1 MSDKKT
7 HWPFGSFFLK
17 LSDEKNGTHEYENY
31 LKECEEEKQLPEEEL
46 EFHCSKDPK
55 KMTMQESLEEVDR
68 FLCWNKM
75 TPEERRAEL
84 EAQKAAARATEQATG
99 DMSCAME
106 PESAPDTP
114 QGAVLDEAVDAPPD
128 VDSVPGDVSGD
139 APESAADTVS
149 DNVPDATEGY
159 VPDTAEGDVPERAGN
174 TAPDSV
180 QDDDLDTIRE
190 TAPDAAKGNAP
201 DAIGALTAQEK
212 EAVDAT
218 AQGVIAPEATVAETL
233 MQQGAEPTRQAAEL
247 EAEAEGTSSS
257 QTPETTALQ
266 EMCCAVQETEEVPE
280 VEVVPAE
287 AIVPLG
293 RTGENTPAEK
303 ERWAYASELIGDAFQ
318 HWGNGRVLLDM
329 GTGRGKNEF
338 IIKKLVSWLVDEM
351 LKNTTIGRV
360 LCLCPLNTLYDEMLQ
375 RRTEAAIAEVDG
387 EPMEIAMINDAFY
400 KNMLEVRTYQNIE
413 TKYRNDPASLKK
425 YLEDFKYIV
434 ADECHYFTDFSSYGM
449 NTYLSLEVL
458 QKAEADHVV
467 IYMSATGKE
476 TYKLLEET
484 SKTPEDRI
492 YKLPQDYQHIKQ
504 KYFYS
509 RENLVRMLKSLPEDE
524 KAVIFVSSG
533 EDLLKMREIF
543 GDTAA
548 YYCSENNPKYGK
560 MFNKLTDCI
569 KDRELQKRYLF
580 TTKAFGIGTEIK
592 DRTVKH
598 LYIDQWKPTD
608 IIQSTGRKR
617 PLDVDDTCTVY
628 FRDYDADWYY
638 GDLKKFKAIVIEEL
652 KPAVA
657 YLAGAEAFEV
667 FRNSGTPDSI
677 NNKIRKCKIMEFDD
691 AKGEYRVNPLGVR
704 QLKREL
710 ELLNEMLETSYKKV
724 FAKYAP
730 VLAEETVPYC
740 FDSVVDWINAHL
752 NQPMLKEEMY
762 ESIMALKMFKEYK
775 GRPMGQ
781 DALNHKLQI
790 YGVKIISDK
799 IRKRGEYYQKTFWE
813 LTRI

>member
-1 MSDKKT
+1 MKT
-7 HWPFGSFFLK
+7 HWPFGGFFLK
-17 LSDEKNGTHEYENY
+17 LSDEKNGTHEYEDY
-31 LKECEEEKQLPEEEL
+31 LKEREGEEQLPEEKL
-46 EFHCSKDPK
+46 EFHYSKDPK
-55 KMTMQESLEEVDR
+55 KMTMQESLEEMDR
-68 FLCWNKM
+68 FLRWNKM
-75 TPEERRAEL
+75 TLEERRAEL
-84 EAQKAAARATEQATG
+84 EAQKAATRATEQAAG
-99 DMSCAME
+99 DMPCAME

-114 QGAVLDEAVDAPPD
+114 QDAVLDEALNNTP
-128 VDSVPGDVSGD
+128 PGDVSGN
-139 APESAADTVS
+139 ASESAADTVP
-149 DNVPDATEGY
+149 DNVPDAIEGY
-159 VPDTAEGDVPERAGN
+159 VTERVRDTA
-174 TAPDSV
+174 TDSV
-180 QDDDLDTIRE
+180 QDDSLDTTRE
-190 TAPDAAKGNAP
+190 TAPDAAEGNVP
-201 DAIGALTAQEK
+201 DAIGTPTAPEK

-218 AQGVIAPEATVAETL
+218 AQGVIAPEATAAETL
-233 MQQGAEPTRQAAEL
+233 MQQEPEPTRQAAET
-247 EAEAEGTSSS
+247 EAEAERISSL
-257 QTPETTALQ
+257 QTPEPAEPQ
-266 EMCCAVQETEEVPE
+266 GGCCAVQEAEEVPE

-293 RTGENTPAEK
+293 QIGEDAPAEK

-318 HWGNGRVLLDM
+318 HWENGRVLLDM

-338 IIKKLVSWLVDEM
+338 IIKKLVSWRVDEM

-360 LCLCPLNTLYDEMLQ
+360 LYLCPLNTLHAEMLQ
-375 RRTEAAIAEVDG
+375 RRTEAAIAEVEG
-387 EPMEIAMINDAFY
+387 EPMEIAMTSDALY
-400 KNMLEVRTYQNIE
+400 KSVLEVQTYQYIE
-413 TKYRNDPASLKK
+413 ARYRNDPASLKK
-425 YLEDFKYIV
+425 YLAGFKYIV

-467 IYMSATGKE
+467 IYMSATGEE

-484 SKTPEDRI
+484 AKTLEDRI
-492 YKLPQDYQHIKQ
+492 YKLPQNYQHIKQ

-509 RENLVRMLKSLPEDE
+509 RENLVMMLKSLPEDE

-543 GDTAA
+543 DDTAA

-569 KDRELQKRYLF
+569 KDRELQKRFLF

-638 GDLKKFKAIVIEEL
+638 GDLKKFKAIVTEEL

-657 YLAGAEAFEV
+657 YLAGPEAFEV

-710 ELLNEMLETSYKKV
+710 ELLNETSYKQV

-752 NQPMLKEEMY
+752 NQPMLKEDMY
-762 ESIMALKMFKEYK
+762 ESIMALKVFKEYK

-781 DALNHKLQI
+781 DILNRKLQI
-790 YGVKIISDK
+790 YGVEIITV
-799 IRKRGEYYQKTFWE
+799 REFKRNENRNKTFWK
-813 LTRI
+813 LIRI

>member
-1 MSDKKT
+1 MKT
-7 HWPFGSFFLK
+7 AIEKPVTPGGVFDHLMVPQG
-17 LSDEKNGTHEYENY
+17 DE
-31 LKECEEEKQLPEEEL
+31 P
-46 EFHCSKDPK
+46 EFHPSKDPK
-55 KMTMQESLEEVDR
+55 TMTVQESLEEVDR
-68 FLCWNKM
+68 FLCWNRM
-75 TPEERRAEL
+75 TPEEKRAEQ
-84 EAQKAAARATEQATG
+84 EAQRAASHATEQAAG
-99 DMSCAME
+99 DIPCTMR
-106 PESAPDTP
+106 PERVPDTP
-114 QGAVLDEAVDAPPD
+114 QDTVWEGLTDAPQDVVRADVLDTSMGGMLEAVP
-128 VDSVPGDVSGD
+128 SNG
-139 APESAADTVS
+139 APERAADTMP
-149 DNVPDATEGY
+149 DDVPDATEGNVPGREADT
-159 VPDTAEGDVPERAGN
+159 VPDGP
-174 TAPDSV
+174 P
-180 QDDDLDTIRE
+180 DDLPDTVE
-190 TAPDAAKGNAP
+190 GNMPDAV
-201 DAIGALTAQEK
+201 GALTAQEK
-212 EAVDAT
+212 AGNET
-218 AQGVIAPEATVAETL
+218 IQG
-233 MQQGAEPTRQAAEL
+233 
-247 EAEAEGTSSS
+247 
-257 QTPETTALQ
+257 
-266 EMCCAVQETEEVPE
+266 VPE
-280 VEVVPAE
+280 VEGAAPE

-293 RTGENTPAEK
+293 QIGVDVPAEK

-425 YLEDFKYIV
+425 YLAEFKYIV

-467 IYMSATGKE
+467 IYMSATGEE

-533 EDLLKMREIF
+533 EDLLKMKEIF

-560 MFNKLTDCI
+560 MFNKLTECV

-638 GDLKKFKAIVIEEL
+638 GDLKKFMAIVTEEL

-657 YLAGAEAFEV
+657 YLAGAEAFEA

-710 ELLNEMLETSYKKV
+710 ELLNEMLETSYKQV

-762 ESIMALKMFKEYK
+762 ESIMALKVFKEYK

-781 DALNHKLQI
+781 DVLNRKLQI
-790 YGVKIISDK
+790 YGVKIITV
-799 IRKRGEYYQKTFWE
+799 REFKRNENRNKTFWKMI
-813 LTRI
+813 RI

>member
-1 MSDKKT
+1 MAGLCALFYKEGHKYNMKT
-7 HWPFGSFFLK
+7 HWPFGGFFLK
-17 LSDEKNGTHEYENY
+17 LSDEKNGTHEYEDY

-55 KMTMQESLEEVDR
+55 KMTMQESQEEIGK
-68 FLCWNKM
+68 FLRWNKM

-84 EAQKAAARATEQATG
+84 EAQKATTCDTEQAAE
-99 DMSCAME
+99 DMPCAIE

-114 QGAVLDEAVDAPPD
+114 QGAVLDEAVDAPPG
-128 VDSVPGDVSGD
+128 VDSVPGDVSGN
-139 APESAADTVS
+139 APESAADTVL

-159 VPDTAEGDVPERAGN
+159 V
-174 TAPDSV
+174 S
-180 QDDDLDTIRE
+180 
-190 TAPDAAKGNAP
+190 
-201 DAIGALTAQEK
+201 DAIGALKAPEK
-212 EAVDAT
+212 EAVNAI
-218 AQGVIAPEATVAETL
+218 AQGVIAPETTTAETL
-233 MQQGAEPTRQAAEL
+233 MQQGAEPTRQAAEP
-247 EAEAEGTSSS
+247 EAEAEGISSP
-257 QTPETTALQ
+257 QTPEPTELQ
-266 EMCCAVQETEEVPE
+266 EGCCAVQEAEEAPE

-287 AIVPLG
+287 AIVPLVKIG
-293 RTGENTPAEK
+293 GNAPAEK

-318 HWGNGRVLLDM
+318 HWGDGRVLLDM

-351 LKNTTIGRV
+351 LKKMAIVGRV
-360 LCLCPLNTLYDEMLQ
+360 LYLCPLNTLHAEMLQ

-387 EPMEIAMINDAFY
+387 EPAEIAMTCDAFY
-400 KNMLEVRTYQNIE
+400 ENMLEVRTYQNIE

-425 YLEDFKYIV
+425 YLAGFKYIV
-434 ADECHYFTDFSSYGM
+434 ADECHYFTDFSSYGI

-467 IYMSATGKE
+467 IYMSATGEE

-509 RENLVRMLKSLPEDE
+509 RENLVMMLKSLPEDE

-533 EDLLKMREIF
+533 EDLLKMKEIF

-617 PLDVDDTCTVY
+617 SLDVNDTCTVY

-710 ELLNEMLETSYKKV
+710 ELLNEMLETSYKQV
-724 FAKYAP
+724 FTKYAP

-762 ESIMALKMFKEYK
+762 ESIMALKVFKEYK

-781 DALNHKLQI
+781 DALNCKLQI

-799 IRKRGEYYQKTFWE
+799 MRKRGEYYQKTFWK

>member
-1 MSDKKT
+1 MKMKM
-7 HWPFGSFFLK
+7 PFDGFYLK
-17 LSDEKNGTHEYENY
+17 LLDEQNGTHEYEEY
-31 LKECEEEKQLPEEEL
+31 LRNCKENPLTEEEQREW
-46 EFHCSKDPK
+46 
-55 KMTMQESLEEVDR
+55 TESAR
-68 FLCWNKM
+68 AAI
-75 TPEERRAEL
+75 AEL
-84 EAQKAAARATEQATG
+84 ERINA
-99 DMSCAME
+99 E
-106 PESAPDTP
+106 P
-114 QGAVLDEAVDAPPD
+114 
-128 VDSVPGDVSGD
+128 
-139 APESAADTVS
+139 
-149 DNVPDATEGY
+149 
-159 VPDTAEGDVPERAGN
+159 
-174 TAPDSV
+174 
-180 QDDDLDTIRE
+180 
-190 TAPDAAKGNAP
+190 
-201 DAIGALTAQEK
+201 
-212 EAVDAT
+212 
-218 AQGVIAPEATVAETL
+218 
-233 MQQGAEPTRQAAEL
+233 EPTRQSAEP
-247 EAEAEGTSSS
+247 EAEAEGISSL
-257 QTPETTALQ
+257 QTPEPTELQ
-266 EMCCAVQETEEVPE
+266 EGCCAVQEAEEAPE

-287 AIVPLG
+287 AIVPLVKIG
-293 RTGENTPAEK
+293 GDAPAEK

-338 IIKKLVSWLVDEM
+338 IIKKLVSWRVDEM

-360 LCLCPLNTLYDEMLQ
+360 LCLCPLNTLHAEMLQ

-387 EPMEIAMINDAFY
+387 EPTEIAMTNDAFY
-400 KNMLEVRTYQNIE
+400 ENMLEVRTYQNIE

-425 YLEDFKYIV
+425 YLTGFKYIV

-467 IYMSATGKE
+467 IYMSATGEE

-509 RENLVRMLKSLPEDE
+509 RENLVMMLKSLPEDE

-533 EDLLKMREIF
+533 GDLLKMKEIF

-617 PLDVDDTCTVY
+617 SLDVDDTCTVY

-730 VLAEETVPYC
+730 ALAEETVPYC

-762 ESIMALKMFKEYK
+762 ESIMALKVFKEYK

-781 DALNHKLQI
+781 DALNCKLQI

-799 IRKRGEYYQKTFWE
+799 MRKRGEYYQKTFWE

>member
-1 MSDKKT
+1 MKT
-7 HWPFGSFFLK
+7 KMPFDGFYLK
-17 LSDEKNGTHEYENY
+17 LLDEQNGTHEYEEY
-31 LKECEEEKQLPEEEL
+31 LRNCKENPLTEEEQREWTEGA
-46 EFHCSKDPK
+46 
-55 KMTMQESLEEVDR
+55 R
-68 FLCWNKM
+68 AAI
-75 TPEERRAEL
+75 AEL
-84 EAQKAAARATEQATG
+84 ERINA
-99 DMSCAME
+99 E
-106 PESAPDTP
+106 P
-114 QGAVLDEAVDAPPD
+114 
-128 VDSVPGDVSGD
+128 
-139 APESAADTVS
+139 
-149 DNVPDATEGY
+149 
-159 VPDTAEGDVPERAGN
+159 
-174 TAPDSV
+174 
-180 QDDDLDTIRE
+180 
-190 TAPDAAKGNAP
+190 
-201 DAIGALTAQEK
+201 
-212 EAVDAT
+212 
-218 AQGVIAPEATVAETL
+218 
-233 MQQGAEPTRQAAEL
+233 EPTRQSAEP
-247 EAEAEGTSSS
+247 EAEAEGISSL
-257 QTPETTALQ
+257 QTPKQPIELQ
-266 EMCCAVQETEEVPE
+266 EKGCTGQEAEEVPE

-287 AIVPLG
+287 VIVPLVQIG
-293 RTGENTPAEK
+293 GNAPAEK

-318 HWGNGRVLLDM
+318 HWENGRVLLDM

-338 IIKKLVSWLVDEM
+338 IIKKLVSWRVDEM
-351 LKNTTIGRV
+351 LKKTTIGRV
-360 LCLCPLNTLYDEMLQ
+360 LCLCPLNTLHAEMLQ

-387 EPMEIAMINDAFY
+387 EPMEIAMTNDAFY
-400 KNMLEVRTYQNIE
+400 ENMLEVRTYQNIE

-425 YLEDFKYIV
+425 YLTGFKYIV

-458 QKAEADHVV
+458 KKAEADHVV
-467 IYMSATGKE
+467 IYMSATGEE

-509 RENLVRMLKSLPEDE
+509 RENLVMMLKCLPEDE

-533 EDLLKMREIF
+533 EDLLKMKEIF
-543 GDTAA
+543 GNTAA

-560 MFNKLTDCI
+560 MFNKLTECV

-652 KPAVA
+652 RPAVA

-667 FRNSGTPDSI
+667 FRNSGKPDSI

-710 ELLNEMLETSYKKV
+710 ELLNEMLETSYKQV

-730 VLAEETVPYC
+730 VLAEKTVPYC

-752 NQPMLKEEMY
+752 NQPMLKEDMY
-762 ESIMALKMFKEYK
+762 ESIMALKVFKEYK

-781 DALNHKLQI
+781 DALNRKLQI
-790 YGVKIISDK
+790 YGVKIITVREFK
-799 IRKRGEYYQKTFWE
+799 RNENRNKTLWKLIR
-813 LTRI
+813 I

>member
-1 MSDKKT
+1 MKT
-7 HWPFGSFFLK
+7 KMPFDGFYLK
-17 LSDEKNGTHEYENY
+17 LLDEQNGTHEYEEY
-31 LKECEEEKQLPEEEL
+31 LRNCKENPLTEEEQREW
-46 EFHCSKDPK
+46 
-55 KMTMQESLEEVDR
+55 TESAR
-68 FLCWNKM
+68 AAI
-75 TPEERRAEL
+75 AEL
-84 EAQKAAARATEQATG
+84 ERINA
-99 DMSCAME
+99 E
-106 PESAPDTP
+106 P
-114 QGAVLDEAVDAPPD
+114 
-128 VDSVPGDVSGD
+128 
-139 APESAADTVS
+139 
-149 DNVPDATEGY
+149 
-159 VPDTAEGDVPERAGN
+159 
-174 TAPDSV
+174 
-180 QDDDLDTIRE
+180 
-190 TAPDAAKGNAP
+190 
-201 DAIGALTAQEK
+201 
-212 EAVDAT
+212 
-218 AQGVIAPEATVAETL
+218 
-233 MQQGAEPTRQAAEL
+233 EPTRQSAEP
-247 EAEAEGTSSS
+247 EAEAEGISSL
-257 QTPETTALQ
+257 QTPKQPIELQ
-266 EMCCAVQETEEVPE
+266 EKGCTGQEAEEVPE

-287 AIVPLG
+287 VIVPLVQIG
-293 RTGENTPAEK
+293 GNAPAEK

-318 HWGNGRVLLDM
+318 HWENGRVLLDM

-338 IIKKLVSWLVDEM
+338 IIKKLVSWRVDEM
-351 LKNTTIGRV
+351 LKKTTIGRV
-360 LCLCPLNTLYDEMLQ
+360 LCLCPLNTLHAEMLQ

-387 EPMEIAMINDAFY
+387 EPMEIAMTNDAFY
-400 KNMLEVRTYQNIE
+400 ENMLEVRTYQNIE

-425 YLEDFKYIV
+425 YLTGFKYIV

-458 QKAEADHVV
+458 KKAEADHVV
-467 IYMSATGKE
+467 IYMSATGEE

-509 RENLVRMLKSLPEDE
+509 RENLVMMLKCLPEDE

-533 EDLLKMREIF
+533 EDLLKMKEIF
-543 GDTAA
+543 GNTAA

-560 MFNKLTDCI
+560 MFNKLTECV

-652 KPAVA
+652 RPAVA

-667 FRNSGTPDSI
+667 FRNSGKPDSI

-710 ELLNEMLETSYKKV
+710 ELLNEMLETSYKQV

-730 VLAEETVPYC
+730 VLAEKTVPYC

-752 NQPMLKEEMY
+752 NQPMLKEDMY
-762 ESIMALKMFKEYK
+762 ESIMALKVFKEYK

-781 DALNHKLQI
+781 DALNRKLQI
-790 YGVKIISDK
+790 YGVKIITVREFK
-799 IRKRGEYYQKTFWE
+799 RNENRNKTLWKLIR
-813 LTRI
+813 I

>member
-7 HWPFGSFFLK
+7 HWPFGGFFLK
-17 LSDEKNGTHEYENY
+17 LLDEQNGTYEYEDY
-31 LKECEEEKQLPEEEL
+31 LKEREGEEQLPEEEL

-55 KMTMQESLEEVDR
+55 KMTMQESMEEMDR
-68 FLCWNKM
+68 FLRWNKM

-84 EAQKAAARATEQATG
+84 EVQKAATRATEQAAG
-99 DMSCAME
+99 DMPCSME

-114 QGAVLDEAVDAPPD
+114 QDAVLDEALDTP
-128 VDSVPGDVSGD
+128 PGDVSGD
-139 APESAADTVS
+139 APESAADTVP
-149 DNVPDATEGY
+149 DNVPDA
-159 VPDTAEGDVPERAGN
+159 AEGDVPERAGD

-180 QDDDLDTIRE
+180 QDDDLDTIRDAVPE
-190 TAPDAAKGNAP
+190 AAKGNAP
-201 DAIGALTAQEK
+201 DAIGALTAPEK

-218 AQGVIAPEATVAETL
+218 AQGVIAPEATAAETL
-233 MQQGAEPTRQAAEL
+233 IQQGAEPTRQAAE
-247 EAEAEGTSSS
+247 AEETSSP
-257 QTPETTALQ
+257 QTPKPAEPQ
-266 EMCCAVQETEEVPE
+266 EGCCAVQETEEVPE

-360 LCLCPLNTLYDEMLQ
+360 LCLCPLNTLHAEMLQ
-375 RRTEAAIAEVDG
+375 RRTEAAIAEADD
-387 EPMEIAMINDAFY
+387 EPTEIAMTYDAFY
-400 KNMLEVRTYQNIE
+400 ENMLEVRTYQNIE

-467 IYMSATGKE
+467 IYMSATGEE

-533 EDLLKMREIF
+533 GDLLKMKEIF

-560 MFNKLTDCI
+560 MFNKLTECV

-617 PLDVDDTCTVY
+617 SLDVDDTCTVY

-652 KPAVA
+652 RPAVA

-667 FRNSGTPDSI
+667 FRNSGKPDSI

-710 ELLNEMLETSYKKV
+710 ELLNEMLETSYKQV

-730 VLAEETVPYC
+730 VLAEETVPYR

-752 NQPMLKEEMY
+752 NQPMLKEDMY
-762 ESIMALKMFKEYK
+762 ESIRALKVFKEYK

-781 DALNHKLQI
+781 DALNRKLQI
-790 YGVKIISDK
+790 YGVKIITVREFK
-799 IRKRGEYYQKTFWE
+799 RNENRNKTLWKLIR
-813 LTRI
+813 I

>member
-84 EAQKAAARATEQATG
+84 EAQKAATRATEQAAG

-114 QGAVLDEAVDAPPD
+114 QGAILDEAVDAPPD

>member
-1 MSDKKT
+1 MKT
-7 HWPFGSFFLK
+7 KLPFDGFYLK
-17 LSDEKNGTHEYENY
+17 LLDEQNGTHEYEEY
-31 LKECEEEKQLPEEEL
+31 LRNCKEKPLTEEEQWEW
-46 EFHCSKDPK
+46 
-55 KMTMQESLEEVDR
+55 TESAR
-68 FLCWNKM
+68 AAI
-75 TPEERRAEL
+75 AEL
-84 EAQKAAARATEQATG
+84 ERINA
-99 DMSCAME
+99 E
-106 PESAPDTP
+106 P
-114 QGAVLDEAVDAPPD
+114 
-128 VDSVPGDVSGD
+128 
-139 APESAADTVS
+139 
-149 DNVPDATEGY
+149 
-159 VPDTAEGDVPERAGN
+159 
-174 TAPDSV
+174 
-180 QDDDLDTIRE
+180 
-190 TAPDAAKGNAP
+190 
-201 DAIGALTAQEK
+201 
-212 EAVDAT
+212 
-218 AQGVIAPEATVAETL
+218 
-233 MQQGAEPTRQAAEL
+233 EPTRQSAEP
-247 EAEAEGTSSS
+247 EAEAEGISSL
-257 QTPETTALQ
+257 QTPKQPIELQ
-266 EMCCAVQETEEVPE
+266 EKGCTGQEAEEVPE

-293 RTGENTPAEK
+293 QTEEDAPAEK

-338 IIKKLVSWLVDEM
+338 IIKKLVSWRVDEM
-351 LKNTTIGRV
+351 LKKTTIGRV
-360 LCLCPLNTLYDEMLQ
+360 LCLCPLNTLHAEMLQ

-387 EPMEIAMINDAFY
+387 EPTEIAMTNDAFY
-400 KNMLEVRTYQNIE
+400 ENMLEVRTYQNIE

-425 YLEDFKYIV
+425 YLTGFKYIV

-467 IYMSATGKE
+467 IYMSATGEE

-509 RENLVRMLKSLPEDE
+509 RENLVMMLKCLPEDE

-533 EDLLKMREIF
+533 GDLLKMKEIF

-560 MFNKLTDCI
+560 MFNKLTECV

-608 IIQSTGRKR
+608 IIQSAGRKR

-652 KPAVA
+652 RPAVA

-677 NNKIRKCKIMEFDD
+677 NKKIRKCRIMEFDD

-710 ELLNEMLETSYKKV
+710 ELLNEMLETSYKQV

-730 VLAEETVPYC
+730 VLAEETVPYR

-752 NQPMLKEEMY
+752 NQPMLKEDMY
-762 ESIMALKMFKEYK
+762 ESIRALKVFKEYK

-781 DALNHKLQI
+781 DALNRKLQI
-790 YGVKIISDK
+790 YGVKIITVREFK
-799 IRKRGEYYQKTFWE
+799 RNENRNKTLWKLIR
-813 LTRI
+813 I

>member
-1 MSDKKT
+1 
-7 HWPFGSFFLK
+7 
-17 LSDEKNGTHEYENY
+17 
-31 LKECEEEKQLPEEEL
+31 
-46 EFHCSKDPK
+46 
-55 KMTMQESLEEVDR
+55 MTMQESLEEVDR

-84 EAQKAAARATEQATG
+84 EAQKAATRATEQAAG

-159 VPDTAEGDVPERAGN
+159 DVPDTAEGDVPERAGN

>member
-1 MSDKKT
+1 MKMKM
-7 HWPFGSFFLK
+7 PFDGFYLK
-17 LSDEKNGTHEYENY
+17 LLDEQNGTHEYEEY
-31 LKECEEEKQLPEEEL
+31 LRNCKENPLTEEEQREW
-46 EFHCSKDPK
+46 
-55 KMTMQESLEEVDR
+55 TESAR
-68 FLCWNKM
+68 AAI
-75 TPEERRAEL
+75 AEL
-84 EAQKAAARATEQATG
+84 ERINA
-99 DMSCAME
+99 E
-106 PESAPDTP
+106 P
-114 QGAVLDEAVDAPPD
+114 
-128 VDSVPGDVSGD
+128 
-139 APESAADTVS
+139 
-149 DNVPDATEGY
+149 
-159 VPDTAEGDVPERAGN
+159 
-174 TAPDSV
+174 
-180 QDDDLDTIRE
+180 
-190 TAPDAAKGNAP
+190 
-201 DAIGALTAQEK
+201 
-212 EAVDAT
+212 
-218 AQGVIAPEATVAETL
+218 
-233 MQQGAEPTRQAAEL
+233 EPTRQSAEP
-247 EAEAEGTSSS
+247 EAEAEGISSL
-257 QTPETTALQ
+257 QTPEPTELQ
-266 EMCCAVQETEEVPE
+266 EGCCAVQEAEEAPE

-287 AIVPLG
+287 AIVPLVKIG
-293 RTGENTPAEK
+293 GDAPAEK

-338 IIKKLVSWLVDEM
+338 IIKKLVSWRVDEM

-360 LCLCPLNTLYDEMLQ
+360 LCLCPLNTLHAEMLQ
-375 RRTEAAIAEVDG
+375 RRTEAAIAEADD
-387 EPMEIAMINDAFY
+387 EPTEIAMTYDAFY
-400 KNMLEVRTYQNIE
+400 ENMLEVRTYQNIE

-467 IYMSATGKE
+467 IYMSATGEE

-509 RENLVRMLKSLPEDE
+509 RENLVMMLKSLPEDE

-533 EDLLKMREIF
+533 EDLLKMKEIF

-730 VLAEETVPYC
+730 ALAEETVPYC

-762 ESIMALKMFKEYK
+762 ESIMALKVFKEYK

-781 DALNHKLQI
+781 DALNCKLQI

-799 IRKRGEYYQKTFWE
+799 MRKRGEYYQKTFWE

>member
-1 MSDKKT
+1 MSDVKT
-7 HWPFGSFFLK
+7 HWPFGGFFLK
-17 LSDEKNGTHEYENY
+17 LSDEKNGTHEYEDY
-31 LKECEEEKQLPEEEL
+31 LKECEGEKQVPEEEL
-46 EFHCSKDPK
+46 EFHYSKDPK
-55 KMTMQESLEEVDR
+55 KMTMQESLDEMGR
-68 FLCWNKM
+68 FLRWNKM

-84 EAQKAAARATEQATG
+84 EAQKAATRATEQAAG
-99 DMSCAME
+99 DIHCAME
-106 PESAPDTP
+106 PESAPDIQ
-114 QGAVLDEAVDAPPD
+114 QGTVLDEALDNPPG
-128 VDSVPGDVSGD
+128 VDSVLDDVSGD
-139 APESAADTVS
+139 APERVM
-149 DNVPDATEGY
+149 
-159 VPDTAEGDVPERAGN
+159 N

-180 QDDDLDTIRE
+180 PDDG
-190 TAPDAAKGNAP
+190 PDITEEAVPEAAEGNVP
-201 DAIGALTAQEK
+201 DEIGALTAL
-212 EAVDAT
+212 
-218 AQGVIAPEATVAETL
+218 ETL
-233 MQQGAEPTRQAAEL
+233 MQQEVETTRQAAE
-247 EAEAEGTSSS
+247 EA
-257 QTPETTALQ
+257 P
-266 EMCCAVQETEEVPE
+266 
-280 VEVVPAE
+280 EVVPAE

-293 RTGENTPAEK
+293 QIGGDAPAEK
-303 ERWAYASELIGDAFQ
+303 EQWAYASGLIGDAFQ
-318 HWGNGRVLLDM
+318 HWENGRVLLDM

-338 IIKKLVSWLVDEM
+338 IIKRLVSWRIDEM
-351 LKNTTIGRV
+351 LTNMIIGRV
-360 LCLCPLNTLYDEMLQ
+360 LCLCPLKTLHAEMLQ
-375 RRTEAAIAEVDG
+375 RRMEAANAESDG
-387 EPMEIAMINDAFY
+387 EPTEIAMTYDALYEF
-400 KNMLEVRTYQNIE
+400 MLEVQTYQHIE
-413 TKYRNDPASLKK
+413 TKYRNDPASLEK
-425 YLEDFKYIV
+425 YLARFKYIV
-434 ADECHYFTDFSSYGM
+434 ADECHYFTDFSSYGI

-467 IYMSATGKE
+467 IYMSATGEE

-484 SKTPEDRI
+484 AKTPEDRI
-492 YKLPQDYQHIKQ
+492 YQLPQDYRHIKQ

-509 RENLVRMLKSLPEDE
+509 RENLVMMLKSLPEDE

-533 EDLLKMREIF
+533 EDLLKMKETF

-548 YYCSENNPKYGK
+548 YYCSDNNPKYGK
-560 MFNKLTDCI
+560 KFNELTECI
-569 KDRELQKRYLF
+569 KDRELQKRFLF

-608 IIQSTGRKR
+608 IIQSAGRKR
-617 PLDVDDTCTVY
+617 PLDADDTCTVY

-638 GDLKKFKAIVIEEL
+638 GDLKKFKAIVTEEL

-710 ELLNEMLETSYKKV
+710 ELLNEMLETSYKQV

-730 VLAEETVPYC
+730 VLAEETAPYC
-740 FDSVVDWINAHL
+740 FDSVADWIDAHL

-762 ESIMALKMFKEYK
+762 ESIMALNVFKEYK

-781 DALNHKLQI
+781 DILNRKLQI

-799 IRKRGEYYQKTFWE
+799 KRNRGEYYQKTFWE
-813 LTRI
+813 LIRI

>member
-1 MSDKKT
+1 MKT
-7 HWPFGSFFLK
+7 KMPFDGFYLK
-17 LSDEKNGTHEYENY
+17 LLDEQNGTHEYEEY
-31 LKECEEEKQLPEEEL
+31 LRNCKENPLTEEEQWEW
-46 EFHCSKDPK
+46 
-55 KMTMQESLEEVDR
+55 TESAR
-68 FLCWNKM
+68 AAI
-75 TPEERRAEL
+75 AEL
-84 EAQKAAARATEQATG
+84 ERINA
-99 DMSCAME
+99 E
-106 PESAPDTP
+106 P
-114 QGAVLDEAVDAPPD
+114 
-128 VDSVPGDVSGD
+128 
-139 APESAADTVS
+139 
-149 DNVPDATEGY
+149 
-159 VPDTAEGDVPERAGN
+159 
-174 TAPDSV
+174 
-180 QDDDLDTIRE
+180 
-190 TAPDAAKGNAP
+190 
-201 DAIGALTAQEK
+201 
-212 EAVDAT
+212 
-218 AQGVIAPEATVAETL
+218 
-233 MQQGAEPTRQAAEL
+233 EPTRQSAEP
-247 EAEAEGTSSS
+247 EAEAEGISSL
-257 QTPETTALQ
+257 QTPKQPIELQ
-266 EMCCAVQETEEVPE
+266 EKGCTGQEAEEVPE

-287 AIVPLG
+287 VIVPLVQIG
-293 RTGENTPAEK
+293 GNAPAEK

-318 HWGNGRVLLDM
+318 HWENGRVLLDM

-338 IIKKLVSWLVDEM
+338 IIKKLVSWRVDEM
-351 LKNTTIGRV
+351 LKKTTIGRV
-360 LCLCPLNTLYDEMLQ
+360 LCLCPLNTLHAEMLQ

-387 EPMEIAMINDAFY
+387 EPMEIAMTNDAFY
-400 KNMLEVRTYQNIE
+400 ENMLEVRTYQNIE

-425 YLEDFKYIV
+425 YLTGFKYIV
-434 ADECHYFTDFSSYGM
+434 ADECHYFTDFSFYGM

-458 QKAEADHVV
+458 QKAEVDHVV
-467 IYMSATGKE
+467 IYMSATGEE

-509 RENLVRMLKSLPEDE
+509 RENLVMMLKCLPEDE

-533 EDLLKMREIF
+533 EDLLKMKEIF
-543 GDTAA
+543 GNTAA

-560 MFNKLTDCI
+560 MFNKLTECV

-598 LYIDQWKPTD
+598 LYIDQWKPMD

-652 KPAVA
+652 RPAVA

-667 FRNSGTPDSI
+667 FRNSGKPDSI

-710 ELLNEMLETSYKKV
+710 ELLNEMLETSYKQV

-730 VLAEETVPYC
+730 VLAEKTVPYC

-752 NQPMLKEEMY
+752 NQPMLKEDMY
-762 ESIMALKMFKEYK
+762 ESIMALKVFKEYK

-781 DALNHKLQI
+781 DALNRKLQI
-790 YGVKIISDK
+790 YGVKIITVREFK
-799 IRKRGEYYQKTFWE
+799 RNENRNKTLWKLIR
-813 LTRI
+813 I

>member
-1 MSDKKT
+1 MKM
-7 HWPFGSFFLK
+7 PFDGFYLK
-17 LSDEKNGTHEYENY
+17 LLDEQNGTHEYEEY
-31 LKECEEEKQLPEEEL
+31 LRNCKENPLTEEEQREW
-46 EFHCSKDPK
+46 
-55 KMTMQESLEEVDR
+55 TESAR
-68 FLCWNKM
+68 AAI
-75 TPEERRAEL
+75 AEL
-84 EAQKAAARATEQATG
+84 ERINA
-99 DMSCAME
+99 E
-106 PESAPDTP
+106 P
-114 QGAVLDEAVDAPPD
+114 
-128 VDSVPGDVSGD
+128 
-139 APESAADTVS
+139 
-149 DNVPDATEGY
+149 
-159 VPDTAEGDVPERAGN
+159 
-174 TAPDSV
+174 
-180 QDDDLDTIRE
+180 
-190 TAPDAAKGNAP
+190 
-201 DAIGALTAQEK
+201 
-212 EAVDAT
+212 
-218 AQGVIAPEATVAETL
+218 
-233 MQQGAEPTRQAAEL
+233 EPTRQSAEP
-247 EAEAEGTSSS
+247 EAEAEGISSP
-257 QTPETTALQ
+257 QTPEPTELQ
-266 EMCCAVQETEEVPE
+266 EGCCAVQEAEEAPE

-287 AIVPLG
+287 AIVPLVKIG
-293 RTGENTPAEK
+293 GDAPAEK

-338 IIKKLVSWLVDEM
+338 IIKKLVSWRVDEM
-351 LKNTTIGRV
+351 LKKTTIGRV
-360 LCLCPLNTLYDEMLQ
+360 LCLCPLNTLHAEMLQ

-387 EPMEIAMINDAFY
+387 EPMEIAMTNDAFY
-400 KNMLEVRTYQNIE
+400 ENMLEVRTYQNIE

-425 YLEDFKYIV
+425 YLTGFKYIV
-434 ADECHYFTDFSSYGM
+434 ADECHYFTDFSSYGI

-467 IYMSATGKE
+467 IYMSATGEE

-509 RENLVRMLKSLPEDE
+509 RENLVMMLKCLPEDE

-533 EDLLKMREIF
+533 GDLLKMKEIF

-560 MFNKLTDCI
+560 MFNKLTECV

-617 PLDVDDTCTVY
+617 SLDVDDTCTVY

-652 KPAVA
+652 RPAVA
-657 YLAGAEAFEV
+657 YLAGAEAFEA
-667 FRNSGTPDSI
+667 FRNSGKPDSI

-710 ELLNEMLETSYKKV
+710 ELLNEMLETSYKQV

-730 VLAEETVPYC
+730 VLAEETVPYR

-752 NQPMLKEEMY
+752 NQPMLKEDMY
-762 ESIMALKMFKEYK
+762 ESIRALKVFKEYK

-781 DALNHKLQI
+781 DALNRKLQI
-790 YGVKIISDK
+790 YGVKIITVREFK
-799 IRKRGEYYQKTFWE
+799 RNENRNKTLWKLIR
-813 LTRI
+813 I

>member
-84 EAQKAAARATEQATG
+84 EAQKAATRATEQAAG

-617 PLDVDDTCTVY
+617 SLDVDDTCTVY

>member
-1 MSDKKT
+1 MKMKM
-7 HWPFGSFFLK
+7 PFDGFYLK
-17 LSDEKNGTHEYENY
+17 LLDEQNGTHEYEECLRNC
-31 LKECEEEKQLPEEEL
+31 KENPLTEEEQREW
-46 EFHCSKDPK
+46 
-55 KMTMQESLEEVDR
+55 TESPR
-68 FLCWNKM
+68 AAI
-75 TPEERRAEL
+75 AEL
-84 EAQKAAARATEQATG
+84 EQLNA
-99 DMSCAME
+99 E
-106 PESAPDTP
+106 P
-114 QGAVLDEAVDAPPD
+114 
-128 VDSVPGDVSGD
+128 
-139 APESAADTVS
+139 
-149 DNVPDATEGY
+149 
-159 VPDTAEGDVPERAGN
+159 
-174 TAPDSV
+174 
-180 QDDDLDTIRE
+180 
-190 TAPDAAKGNAP
+190 
-201 DAIGALTAQEK
+201 
-212 EAVDAT
+212 
-218 AQGVIAPEATVAETL
+218 
-233 MQQGAEPTRQAAEL
+233 EPTRQAAEP
-247 EAEAEGTSSS
+247 EVEAEGTSSP
-257 QTPETTALQ
+257 QTPEPAELQ
-266 EMCCAVQETEEVPE
+266 EGCCAVQEAEEVPE

-293 RTGENTPAEK
+293 QIGEDAPAEK

-338 IIKKLVSWLVDEM
+338 IIKKLVSWRVDEM
-351 LKNTTIGRV
+351 LKKTTIGRV
-360 LCLCPLNTLYDEMLQ
+360 LCLCPLNTLHAEMLQ

-387 EPMEIAMINDAFY
+387 EPMEIAMTNDAFY
-400 KNMLEVRTYQNIE
+400 ENMLEVRTYQNIE

-425 YLEDFKYIV
+425 YLTGFKYIV
-434 ADECHYFTDFSSYGM
+434 ADECHYFTDFSSYGI

-467 IYMSATGKE
+467 IYMSATGEE

-509 RENLVRMLKSLPEDE
+509 RENLVMMLKCLPEDE

-533 EDLLKMREIF
+533 GDLLKMKEIF

-560 MFNKLTDCI
+560 MFNKLTECV

-652 KPAVA
+652 RPAVA

-667 FRNSGTPDSI
+667 FRNSGKPDSI

-691 AKGEYRVNPLGVR
+691 AKGEYRVNLLGVR

-710 ELLNEMLETSYKKV
+710 ELLNEMLETSYKQV

-730 VLAEETVPYC
+730 VLAEETVPYR

-752 NQPMLKEEMY
+752 NQPMLKEDMY
-762 ESIMALKMFKEYK
+762 ESIRALKVFKEYK

-781 DALNHKLQI
+781 DALNRKLQI
-790 YGVKIISDK
+790 YGVKIITVREFK
-799 IRKRGEYYQKTFWE
+799 RNENRNKTLWKLIR
-813 LTRI
+813 I

>member
-1 MSDKKT
+1 MKT
-7 HWPFGSFFLK
+7 AIEKPVTPGGVFDHLMVPQG
-17 LSDEKNGTHEYENY
+17 DE
-31 LKECEEEKQLPEEEL
+31 P
-46 EFHCSKDPK
+46 EFHPSKDPK
-55 KMTMQESLEEVDR
+55 TMTVQESLEEVDR
-68 FLCWNKM
+68 FLCWNRM
-75 TPEERRAEL
+75 TPEEKRAEQ
-84 EAQKAAARATEQATG
+84 EAQRAASHATEQAAG
-99 DMSCAME
+99 DIPCTMR
-106 PESAPDTP
+106 PERVPDTQQDTVWEDLTDAP
-114 QGAVLDEAVDAPPD
+114 QDVVRADVLDTSMGGMLEAVP
-128 VDSVPGDVSGD
+128 SNG
-139 APESAADTVS
+139 APERAADTMP
-149 DNVPDATEGY
+149 DDVPDATEVNVPGREADT
-159 VPDTAEGDVPERAGN
+159 VPDGP
-174 TAPDSV
+174 P
-180 QDDDLDTIRE
+180 DDLPDTVE
-190 TAPDAAKGNAP
+190 GNMPDVV
-201 DAIGALTAQEK
+201 GALTAQEK
-212 EAVDAT
+212 AGNETV
-218 AQGVIAPEATVAETL
+218 QG
-233 MQQGAEPTRQAAEL
+233 
-247 EAEAEGTSSS
+247 
-257 QTPETTALQ
+257 
-266 EMCCAVQETEEVPE
+266 VPE
-280 VEVVPAE
+280 VEVVPPE

-293 RTGENTPAEK
+293 QIGEDVPAAE

-425 YLEDFKYIV
+425 YLAEFKYIV

-467 IYMSATGKE
+467 IYMSATGEE

-533 EDLLKMREIF
+533 EDLLKMKEIF

-560 MFNKLTDCI
+560 MFNKLTECV

-638 GDLKKFKAIVIEEL
+638 GDLKKFMAIVTEEL

-657 YLAGAEAFEV
+657 YLAGAEAFEA

-710 ELLNEMLETSYKKV
+710 ELLNEMLETSYKQV

-762 ESIMALKMFKEYK
+762 ESIMALKVFKEYK

-781 DALNHKLQI
+781 DVLNRKLQI
-790 YGVKIISDK
+790 YGVKIITV
-799 IRKRGEYYQKTFWE
+799 REFKRNEKRNKTFWKMI
-813 LTRI
+813 RI

>member
-1 MSDKKT
+1 MKT
-7 HWPFGSFFLK
+7 KLPFDGFYLK
-17 LSDEKNGTHEYENY
+17 LLDEQNGTHEYEEY
-31 LKECEEEKQLPEEEL
+31 LRNCKENPLTEEEQREW
-46 EFHCSKDPK
+46 
-55 KMTMQESLEEVDR
+55 TESAR
-68 FLCWNKM
+68 AAI
-75 TPEERRAEL
+75 AEL
-84 EAQKAAARATEQATG
+84 EQLNA
-99 DMSCAME
+99 E
-106 PESAPDTP
+106 PEEISTP
-114 QGAVLDEAVDAPPD
+114 
-128 VDSVPGDVSGD
+128 
-139 APESAADTVS
+139 
-149 DNVPDATEGY
+149 
-159 VPDTAEGDVPERAGN
+159 
-174 TAPDSV
+174 
-180 QDDDLDTIRE
+180 
-190 TAPDAAKGNAP
+190 
-201 DAIGALTAQEK
+201 
-212 EAVDAT
+212 
-218 AQGVIAPEATVAETL
+218 
-233 MQQGAEPTRQAAEL
+233 
-247 EAEAEGTSSS
+247 
-257 QTPETTALQ
+257 QTPEPTEPQ
-266 EMCCAVQETEEVPE
+266 EKCCAVQEAEEVPE

-293 RTGENTPAEK
+293 QIGGDAPAEK
-303 ERWAYASELIGDAFQ
+303 EQWAYASELIGDAFQ

-338 IIKKLVSWLVDEM
+338 IIKRLVSWRVDEM
-351 LKNTTIGRV
+351 LTNMIIGRV
-360 LCLCPLNTLYDEMLQ
+360 LCLCPLNTLYDEMLH
-375 RRTEAAIAEVDG
+375 RRTEAAIAEADG
-387 EPMEIAMINDAFY
+387 EPTEIALTYDALY
-400 KNMLEVRTYQNIE
+400 ESMLEVQTYQYIE
-413 TKYRNDPASLKK
+413 ARYRNDPASLKK
-425 YLEDFKYIV
+425 YLAGFKYIV

-467 IYMSATGKE
+467 IYMSATGEE

-484 SKTPEDRI
+484 AKTPEDRI
-492 YKLPQDYQHIKQ
+492 YKLPQNYQHIKQ

-509 RENLVRMLKSLPEDE
+509 RENLVMMLKSLPEDE

-533 EDLLKMREIF
+533 EDLLKMKEIF

-569 KDRELQKRYLF
+569 KNRELQKRYLF

-617 PLDVDDTCTVY
+617 PLDVDDTCMVY

-657 YLAGAEAFEV
+657 YLAGAEAFKV

-677 NNKIRKCKIMEFDD
+677 NNKIRKCKIMGFDD

-710 ELLNEMLETSYKKV
+710 ELLNEMLETSYKQV

-730 VLAEETVPYC
+730 VLAEGTVPYC

-762 ESIMALKMFKEYK
+762 ESIMALKVFKEYK

-781 DALNHKLQI
+781 DALNRKLQI

-799 IRKRGEYYQKTFWE
+799 KRKRGEYYQKTFWE

>member
-1 MSDKKT
+1 MKMKM
-7 HWPFGSFFLK
+7 PFDGFYLK
-17 LSDEKNGTHEYENY
+17 LLDEQNGTHEYEEY
-31 LKECEEEKQLPEEEL
+31 LRNCKENPLTEEEQREWTEGA
-46 EFHCSKDPK
+46 
-55 KMTMQESLEEVDR
+55 R
-68 FLCWNKM
+68 AAI
-75 TPEERRAEL
+75 AEL
-84 EAQKAAARATEQATG
+84 EQLNA
-99 DMSCAME
+99 E
-106 PESAPDTP
+106 P
-114 QGAVLDEAVDAPPD
+114 
-128 VDSVPGDVSGD
+128 
-139 APESAADTVS
+139 
-149 DNVPDATEGY
+149 
-159 VPDTAEGDVPERAGN
+159 
-174 TAPDSV
+174 
-180 QDDDLDTIRE
+180 
-190 TAPDAAKGNAP
+190 
-201 DAIGALTAQEK
+201 
-212 EAVDAT
+212 
-218 AQGVIAPEATVAETL
+218 
-233 MQQGAEPTRQAAEL
+233 EPTRQAAEPEV
-247 EAEAEGTSSS
+247 EAEETSSP
-257 QTPETTALQ
+257 QTPEPTELQ
-266 EMCCAVQETEEVPE
+266 EMCCTVQETEEAPE

-287 AIVPLG
+287 AIVPLVKIG
-293 RTGENTPAEK
+293 GDAPAEK

-351 LKNTTIGRV
+351 LKKMAIVGRV
-360 LCLCPLNTLYDEMLQ
+360 LYLCPLNTLHAEMLQ

-387 EPMEIAMINDAFY
+387 EPMEIAMTNDAFY
-400 KNMLEVRTYQNIE
+400 ENMLEVRTYQNIE

-425 YLEDFKYIV
+425 YLTGFKYIV
-434 ADECHYFTDFSSYGM
+434 ADECHYFTDFSSYGI

-467 IYMSATGKE
+467 IYMSATGEE

-509 RENLVRMLKSLPEDE
+509 RENLVMMLKCLPEDE

-533 EDLLKMREIF
+533 GDLLKMKEIF

-560 MFNKLTDCI
+560 MFNKLTECV

-617 PLDVDDTCTVY
+617 SLDVDDTCTVY

-652 KPAVA
+652 RPAVA

-677 NNKIRKCKIMEFDD
+677 NNIIRKCKIMEFDD

-710 ELLNEMLETSYKKV
+710 ELLNEMLETSYKQV
-724 FAKYAP
+724 LAKYA
-730 VLAEETVPYC
+730 LALVEETVPYC

-752 NQPMLKEEMY
+752 NQPMLKEDMY
-762 ESIMALKMFKEYK
+762 ESIMALKVFKEYK

-781 DALNHKLQI
+781 DALNCKLQI

-799 IRKRGEYYQKTFWE
+799 MRKRGEYYQKTFWK

>member
-84 EAQKAAARATEQATG
+84 EAQKAATRATEQAAG

-509 RENLVRMLKSLPEDE
+509 RENLVMMLKSLPEDE
-524 KAVIFVSSG
+524 KVVIFVSSG

-781 DALNHKLQI
+781 DALNCKLQI

>member
-7 HWPFGSFFLK
+7 HWPFGGFFLK
-17 LSDEKNGTHEYENY
+17 LLDEQNGTHEYEDY
-31 LKECEEEKQLPEEEL
+31 LKEREGEEQLPEEEL

-55 KMTMQESLEEVDR
+55 KMTMQESMEEMDR
-68 FLCWNKM
+68 FLHWNRM

-84 EAQKAAARATEQATG
+84 EAQKVATRATEQAAG
-99 DMSCAME
+99 DIPCAME

-114 QGAVLDEAVDAPPD
+114 QDAVLDEALDTP
-128 VDSVPGDVSGD
+128 PGDVSGD
-139 APESAADTVS
+139 APESAADTVP

-159 VPDTAEGDVPERAGN
+159 VPDAIEGYVTERVRDTA
-174 TAPDSV
+174 TDSV
-180 QDDDLDTIRE
+180 QDDSLDTTRE
-190 TAPDAAKGNAP
+190 TAPDAAKGNVP
-201 DAIGALTAQEK
+201 DAIGTPTAPEK

-218 AQGVIAPEATVAETL
+218 AQGVIAPEATAAETL
-233 MQQGAEPTRQAAEL
+233 MQQGAEPTRQ
-247 EAEAEGTSSS
+247 EAEAEGTSTP
-257 QTPETTALQ
+257 QTLEPTELQ
-266 EMCCAVQETEEVPE
+266 EKGCTGQEAEDAPE

-293 RTGENTPAEK
+293 QIGGDTPAEK

-360 LCLCPLNTLYDEMLQ
+360 LCLCPLNTLHAEMLQ

-387 EPMEIAMINDAFY
+387 EPTEIAMTYDALY
-400 KNMLEVRTYQNIE
+400 KSMLEVQTYQYIE
-413 TKYRNDPASLKK
+413 ARYRNDPASLKK
-425 YLEDFKYIV
+425 YLEEFKYIV

-449 NTYLSLEVL
+449 NTYLALEVL

-467 IYMSATGKE
+467 IYMSATGEE

-484 SKTPEDRI
+484 AKTPEDRI
-492 YKLPQDYQHIKQ
+492 YKLPRDYQHIKR

-509 RENLVRMLKSLPEDE
+509 RENLVMMLKSLPEDE

-533 EDLLKMREIF
+533 EDLLKMKEIF

-617 PLDVDDTCTVY
+617 PLDVDDICTVY

-638 GDLKKFKAIVIEEL
+638 GDLKKFKAIVTEGL

-657 YLAGAEAFEV
+657 YLAGAEAFEA

-691 AKGEYRVNPLGVR
+691 AKGEYRVNLLGVR

-740 FDSVVDWINAHL
+740 FDFVVDWINAHL

-762 ESIMALKMFKEYK
+762 ESIMALKVFKEYK

-781 DALNHKLQI
+781 DVLNRKLQI

-799 IRKRGEYYQKTFWE
+799 KRKRGEYYQKTFWE
-813 LTRI
+813 LTQI

>member
-1 MSDKKT
+1 MKT
-7 HWPFGSFFLK
+7 HWPFGGFFLK
-17 LSDEKNGTHEYENY
+17 LSDEKNGTHEYEDY

-55 KMTMQESLEEVDR
+55 KMTMQESQEEIGK
-68 FLCWNKM
+68 FLRWNKM

-84 EAQKAAARATEQATG
+84 EAQKAATCDTEQAAG
-99 DMSCAME
+99 DMPCVIE

-114 QGAVLDEAVDAPPD
+114 QGAVLDEAVDAPPG

-139 APESAADTVS
+139 APESAADTVL

-159 VPDTAEGDVPERAGN
+159 VPD
-174 TAPDSV
+174 
-180 QDDDLDTIRE
+180 
-190 TAPDAAKGNAP
+190 
-201 DAIGALTAQEK
+201 AIGALKAPEK
-212 EAVDAT
+212 EAVNAT
-218 AQGVIAPEATVAETL
+218 AQGVIAPETTTAETL
-233 MQQGAEPTRQAAEL
+233 MQQGAEPTRQAAEP
-247 EAEAEGTSSS
+247 ESEAEGISSP
-257 QTPETTALQ
+257 QTPEPTELQ
-266 EMCCAVQETEEVPE
+266 EGCCAVQGAEEAPE

-287 AIVPLG
+287 AIVPLVKIG
-293 RTGENTPAEK
+293 GDAPAEK

-351 LKNTTIGRV
+351 LKKMAIVGRV
-360 LCLCPLNTLYDEMLQ
+360 LYLCPLNTLHAEMLQ

-387 EPMEIAMINDAFY
+387 EPAEIAMTCDAFY
-400 KNMLEVRTYQNIE
+400 ENMLEVRTYQNIE

-425 YLEDFKYIV
+425 YLAGFKYIV

-467 IYMSATGKE
+467 IYMSATGEE

-509 RENLVRMLKSLPEDE
+509 RENLVMMLKSLPEDE

-533 EDLLKMREIF
+533 EDLLKMKEIF

-569 KDRELQKRYLF
+569 KDRELQKRYFF

-617 PLDVDDTCTVY
+617 SLDVDDTCTVY

-710 ELLNEMLETSYKKV
+710 ELLNEMLETSYKQV
-724 FAKYAP
+724 FTKYAP

-762 ESIMALKMFKEYK
+762 ESIMALKVFKEYK

-781 DALNHKLQI
+781 DALNCKLQI

-799 IRKRGEYYQKTFWE
+799 MRKRGEYYQKTFWK

>member
-1 MSDKKT
+1 MKMKM
-7 HWPFGSFFLK
+7 PFDGFYLK
-17 LSDEKNGTHEYENY
+17 LLDEQNGTHEYEEY
-31 LKECEEEKQLPEEEL
+31 LRNCKENPLTEEEQREW
-46 EFHCSKDPK
+46 
-55 KMTMQESLEEVDR
+55 TESAR
-68 FLCWNKM
+68 AAI
-75 TPEERRAEL
+75 AEL
-84 EAQKAAARATEQATG
+84 EQLNA
-99 DMSCAME
+99 E
-106 PESAPDTP
+106 P
-114 QGAVLDEAVDAPPD
+114 
-128 VDSVPGDVSGD
+128 
-139 APESAADTVS
+139 
-149 DNVPDATEGY
+149 
-159 VPDTAEGDVPERAGN
+159 
-174 TAPDSV
+174 
-180 QDDDLDTIRE
+180 
-190 TAPDAAKGNAP
+190 
-201 DAIGALTAQEK
+201 
-212 EAVDAT
+212 
-218 AQGVIAPEATVAETL
+218 
-233 MQQGAEPTRQAAEL
+233 EPTRQ
-247 EAEAEGTSSS
+247 EAEAEEISSS
-257 QTPETTALQ
+257 QTPEPTELQ
-266 EMCCAVQETEEVPE
+266 EGCCAVQETEEAPE

-293 RTGENTPAEK
+293 QIGGNAPAEK
-303 ERWAYASELIGDAFQ
+303 EQWVYASELIGDAFQ
-318 HWGNGRVLLDM
+318 HWENGRVLLDM

-338 IIKKLVSWLVDEM
+338 IIKKLVSWRVDEM

-360 LCLCPLNTLYDEMLQ
+360 LCLCPLNTLHAEMLQ
-375 RRTEAAIAEVDG
+375 RRTEAAIAEADD
-387 EPMEIAMINDAFY
+387 EPTEIAMTYDVLY
-400 KNMLEVRTYQNIE
+400 ESMLEVQTYQYIE
-413 TKYRNDPASLKK
+413 ARYRNDPASLKK
-425 YLEDFKYIV
+425 YLAGFKYIV

-467 IYMSATGKE
+467 IYMSATGEE

-509 RENLVRMLKSLPEDE
+509 RENLVMMLKSLPEDE

-533 EDLLKMREIF
+533 GDLLKMKEIF

-638 GDLKKFKAIVIEEL
+638 GDLKKFKAIVEGEL

-710 ELLNEMLETSYKKV
+710 ELLNEMLETSYKQV

-752 NQPMLKEEMY
+752 NQPMLKEDMY
-762 ESIMALKMFKEYK
+762 ESIRALKVFKGYK

-781 DALNHKLQI
+781 DALNRKLQI
-790 YGVKIISDK
+790 YGVKIITVREFK
-799 IRKRGEYYQKTFWE
+799 RNENRNKTLWKLIR
-813 LTRI
+813 I

>member
-1 MSDKKT
+1 MKT
-7 HWPFGSFFLK
+7 HWPFGGFFLK
-17 LSDEKNGTHEYENY
+17 LSDEKNGTYEYEDY
-31 LKECEEEKQLPEEEL
+31 LKECEEEKQLPEV
-46 EFHCSKDPK
+46 
-55 KMTMQESLEEVDR
+55 TMQESLEEIGKLQR
-68 FLCWNKM
+68 WNKM

-84 EAQKAAARATEQATG
+84 EAQKAATCATEQAAG
-99 DMSCAME
+99 DMPCAME
-106 PESAPDTP
+106 PESAPDIP
-114 QGAVLDEAVDAPPD
+114 QGAVLDEVVDAPPG

-139 APESAADTVS
+139 AQESAADTVP
-149 DNVPDATEGY
+149 DNV
-159 VPDTAEGDVPERAGN
+159 
-174 TAPDSV
+174 
-180 QDDDLDTIRE
+180 
-190 TAPDAAKGNAP
+190 PDAAKGNAP
-201 DAIGALTAQEK
+201 DAIGALTAPEK
-212 EAVDAT
+212 EAVNAT
-218 AQGVIAPEATVAETL
+218 AQGVIAPETTTAETL
-233 MQQGAEPTRQAAEL
+233 MQQGAEPTRQ
-247 EAEAEGTSSS
+247 EAEPEAE
-257 QTPETTALQ
+257 
-266 EMCCAVQETEEVPE
+266 
-280 VEVVPAE
+280 
-287 AIVPLG
+287 
-293 RTGENTPAEK
+293 AEK

-318 HWGNGRVLLDM
+318 HWVNGRVLLDM

-338 IIKKLVSWLVDEM
+338 IIKKLVSWRVDEM

-360 LCLCPLNTLYDEMLQ
+360 LCLCPLNTLHAEMLQ
-375 RRTEAAIAEVDG
+375 RRTEAAIAEADD
-387 EPMEIAMINDAFY
+387 EPTEIVMTYDVLY
-400 KNMLEVRTYQNIE
+400 ESMLEVQTYQYIE
-413 TKYRNDPASLKK
+413 AKYRNDPASLKK
-425 YLEDFKYIV
+425 YLVGFKYIV
-434 ADECHYFTDFSSYGM
+434 ADECHYFTDFSSYGI

-467 IYMSATGKE
+467 IYMSATGEE

-484 SKTPEDRI
+484 AKTPEDRI

-509 RENLVRMLKSLPEDE
+509 RENLVMMLKCLPEDE

-533 EDLLKMREIF
+533 GDLLKMKEIF

-560 MFNKLTDCI
+560 MFNKLTECV

-652 KPAVA
+652 RPAVA

-667 FRNSGTPDSI
+667 FRNSGKPDSI

-710 ELLNEMLETSYKKV
+710 ELLNEMLETSYKQV

-730 VLAEETVPYC
+730 VLAEETVPYR

-752 NQPMLKEEMY
+752 NQPMLKEDMY
-762 ESIMALKMFKEYK
+762 ESIRALKVFKEYK

-781 DALNHKLQI
+781 DALNRKLQI
-790 YGVKIISDK
+790 YGVKIITVREFK
-799 IRKRGEYYQKTFWE
+799 RNENRNKTLWKLIR
-813 LTRI
+813 I

>member
-1 MSDKKT
+1 MRDKKT

-84 EAQKAAARATEQATG
+84 EAQKAATRATEQAAG